1 MIYFLSGGAKN
12 GKSSLAQRI
21 AKSREPFGPI
31 YYLATMIPRD
41 REDEARIEKHVAD
54 RAGWGFETVECG
66 THILSALDRADP
78 RGFFLVDS
86 VTALLSN
93 EMFRADGTMDEAAPE
108 RVERELAEFSARAGG
123 AVFVSDFLYA
133 DAAKY
138 DAWTEAYRAGLARA
152 DRRLA
157 GLADAAAE
165 VCAGMVLWYKG
176 GWDG

>member
-1 MIYFLSGGAKN
+1 ME
-12 GKSSLAQRI
+12 R
-21 AKSREPFGPI
+21 FGPI

-41 REDEARIEKHVAD
+41 REDETRIKKHVAD

-93 EMFRADGTMDEAAPE
+93 EMFRPDGTMDETAPA
-108 RVERELAEFSARAGG
+108 RVERELAGFAARVGG
-123 AVFVSDFLYA
+123 AVFVSDYLYS
-133 DAAKY
+133 DAADY

-152 DRRLA
+152 DHRLA
-157 GLADAAAE
+157 ALADAAAE
-165 VCAGMVLWYKG
+165 VCAGTALWYKG